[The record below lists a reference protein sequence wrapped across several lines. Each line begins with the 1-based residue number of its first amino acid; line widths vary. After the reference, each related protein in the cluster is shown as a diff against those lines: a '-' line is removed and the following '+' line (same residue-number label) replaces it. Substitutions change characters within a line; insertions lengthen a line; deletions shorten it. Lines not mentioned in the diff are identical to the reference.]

1 MGSALYQWEIGRKV
15 QIIPTPNTRV
25 VVVQFAHLGD
35 AETLNVEPRE
45 ENGLIVADIPNILLQ
60 SGEKI
65 AAFLVDVNENYVETT
80 SHIVFPVISRPRP
93 NDYVYEETE
102 VMTWQALDA
111 ELRQFM
117 DDVRQELET
126 GELKGEKGDKGD
138 PGYTPQKNVDYFDGK
153 DGKDGQPGKDYILTE
168 EDKTEIAGKAA
179 ELVDVPEDFGEAFV
193 VHGNM
198 VTMDKSNAEI
208 YEAYLQKRPIYG
220 VFNGGD
226 VDSIFYLVAIR
237 EDYVL
242 FIHEY
247 PGYIVFARCEDG
259 EISWEEIPTGGSGE
273 AFVIR
278 ITEGGLD
285 KTNAEIYEAFTQNRP
300 IYLCA
305 LYDENYVIFNPVEIS
320 ETIAV
325 FTVRAEE
332 ISLIVT
338 LDNGEVSVIEEEI
351 GGGSGGADGFSPVAN
366 VSQTSTGAVITITDK
381 TGTTTATVNNG
392 KDGQNG
398 KDGTS
403 ATHKWSG
410 TTLTVTSASG
420 TSSANLKGDKGDTGD
435 AGTSV
440 TVKSVSES
448 TEDGGSNVVTFS
460 DGKAV
465 TIKNGSK
472 GGNGTNGVSA
482 THSWSGTT
490 LTVTSASGTSS
501 ANLKGDKGDKGDSVK
516 GDPGSPGAD
525 GVSPTV
531 SVSKSGKV
539 TTVSIT
545 DKAGTK
551 TATINDG
558 ADGSNGSNGKD
569 GTSVTVSNVSEST
582 ASGGTNT
589 VTFSDGKKVNIK
601 NGKDGSNGT
610 NGTNGTNATITGATA
625 TVDANTGTPS
635 VTVTAGGTESSR
647 TFAFAF
653 KNLKGAKG
661 DKGDTGDS
669 VKGDKGDTGDTGR
682 RGTGLLPVTTA
693 PSSYTTAVNGLTPA
707 YRISLSTVKTQA
719 STDEVFA
726 GDTVRYSYYHYPVIY
741 VDSSYVYCGTRVSI
755 RGSSGA
761 AGAAGTTP
769 VKGTDY
775 WTDADK
781 TEMVNATK
789 AALPTLTVTGVD
801 ASGVSHS
808 WTMYGVAQ

>member
-179 ELVDVPEDFGEAFV
+179 ELVEVPDGKAKPFIVTVNEEHMATIEYSTDKTSEEIYQAWVDNQIIVCKYTIDSFLIYELQPVAFSPYYAVFSNSAVISAGLDSINTYICVVINDDGVSKYETSLATEDFV
-193 VHGNM
+193 RNLI
-198 VTMDKSNAEI
+198 AE
-208 YEAYLQKRPIYG
+208 
-220 VFNGGD
+220 
-226 VDSIFYLVAIR
+226 S
-237 EDYVL
+237 
-242 FIHEY
+242 
-247 PGYIVFARCEDG
+247 
-259 EISWEEIPTGGSGE
+259 
-273 AFVIR
+273 
-278 ITEGGLD
+278 
-285 KTNAEIYEAFTQNRP
+285 
-300 IYLCA
+300 
-305 LYDENYVIFNPVEIS
+305 
-320 ETIAV
+320 
-325 FTVRAEE
+325 
-332 ISLIVT
+332 
-338 LDNGEVSVIEEEI
+338 

-366 VSQTSTGAVITITDK
+366 VSQTSTGALITITDK

-582 ASGGTNT
+582 ASGGTNV

-635 VTVTAGGTESSR
+635 VTVTAGGTESARS
-647 TFAFAF
+647 FAFAF

-669 VKGDKGDTGDTGR
+669 IKGDKGDTGATGA
-682 RGTGLLPVTTA
+682 RGFSVLKITTA
-693 PSSYTTAVNGLTPA
+693 PSSYTTETGGFTPT
-707 YRISLSTVKTQA
+707 YRVALSTVLSQSKSA
-719 STDEVFA
+719 DVVV
-726 GDTVRYSYYHYPVIY
+726 GDTVIYSYYTYPVGY
-741 VDSSYVYCGTRVSI
+741 VDSSYVYLGARVSI